1 MHYFH
6 NLQSA
11 TGAPSLEPAFVP
23 RPLICPPLEKIL
35 RAPMI
40 SGISILVFALVL
52 ISKNPSPWPWP
63 WPWSQ
68 VLVNRNIALR
78 ILGLFISYFL

>member
-1 MHYFH
+1 MQYFETFVAV
-6 NLQSA
+6 L
-11 TGAPSLEPAFVP
+11 GASLVGRNPQIN
-23 RPLICPPLEKIL
+23 PLICPPLEKIL